1 LAQIFP
7 KWTNRIPLYVIISV
21 VSGILL
27 IIAFIWYYGSPKYTD
42 VGYAPIQPLPYSHK
56 MHAGDLKMDC
66 MYCHTTVDRSAVASI
81 PPTQTC
87 MNCHTLV
94 KAGSAKLTV
103 LQNSWSSGESVDW
116 IKIHDLP
123 DYAYFNHSAH
133 LTAGIGCE
141 SCHGT
146 ISEMEVVKL
155 TEPLSML
162 WCLDCHRDPVQ
173 HIRRQEDLT
182 KMNWVPPDNQQQI
195 AEEVIAQ
202 KEITPPLDC
211 SGCHR

>member
-1 LAQIFP
+1 
-7 KWTNRIPLYVIISV
+7 
-21 VSGILL
+21 
-27 IIAFIWYYGSPKYTD
+27 
-42 VGYAPIQPLPYSHK
+42 
-56 MHAGDLKMDC
+56 
-66 MYCHTTVDRSAVASI
+66 
-81 PPTQTC
+81 

-94 KAGSAKLTV
+94 KAGSAKLVTV
-103 LQNSWSSGESVDW
+103 QDSWSGGESINW

-146 ISEMEVVKL
+146 IAEMEVVQLK
-155 TEPLSML
+155 EPLSML
-162 WCLDCHRDPVQ
+162 WCLDCHRDPDH
-173 HIRRQEDLT
+173 HIRPEDQIT
-182 KMNWVPPDNQQQI
+182 SMGWSAPENQQQLARSI
-195 AEEVIAQ
+195 IAQ